1 MTRGRRKDLTIPP
14 SRALLQ
20 QRDYRARKAQY
31 LADLEE
37 RVRRAEGENV
47 ELKQEVDQ
55 LKSRLRQENGGPS
68 TYAQE
73 LHDASSELMSHLHAA
88 QSSLERFR
96 NLALDKPP
104 FAPDIRMEVDEPMT
118 SSRSL
123 PPPRGQQAPSAN
135 AMPTLSSSTTLRP
148 PGYPPLSHSSQQQSQ
163 YQQQQPRSLDPYSQ
177 SQQSATSSRTN
188 SNYTLHPS
196 RHTSNNGYATPLQSN
211 HPSPYTPPSPSG
223 SSRSGDGVS
232 RATQSP
238 HRDQLPSLHQLN
250 LPPLRLNS
258 QTSPYPA
265 HQQPARLHPDPN
277 PPYPSNGARSPYDSR
292 YGNHHPASVSSHDT
306 SDSESDDEDPRNIHV
321 VAPSKSV
328 GRLSLVTSD
337 VRSASSS
344 SSRSGSERA

>member
-1 MTRGRRKDLTIPP
+1 MCRSSSVLFVRSSCPP
-14 SRALLQ
+14 HAKLL
-20 QRDYRARKAQY
+20 
-31 LADLEE
+31 L
-37 RVRRAEGENV
+37 
-47 ELKQEVDQ
+47 
-55 LKSRLRQENGGPS
+55 PS
-68 TYAQE
+68 FQ
-73 LHDASSELMSHLHAA
+73 HDASSELMGHLHAA

-104 FAPDIRMEVDEPMT
+104 FAQDIRMEVEEPMT

-123 PPPRGQQAPSAN
+123 PPPRGPMAN
-135 AMPTLSSSTTLRP
+135 MPTLSSSTTLRP
-148 PGYPPLSHSSQQQSQ
+148 PPGFTHGQSQ
-163 YQQQQPRSLDPYSQ
+163 YQQTARSSDPYAQ
-177 SQQSATSSRTN
+177 SQHHSSTTRTN
-188 SNYTLHPS
+188 SGYSLHPS
-196 RHTSNNGYATPLQSN
+196 RNTSTNGYATPLQSN

-250 LPPLRLNS
+250 LPPLRLNQ

-292 YGNHHPASVSSHDT
+292 YGNHHPASVSSHSHDDT
-306 SDSESDDEDPRNIHV
+306 SDSESDEEDPRNIHV
-321 VAPSKSV
+321 TAPNKSV
-328 GRLSLVTSD
+328 GRLSLVSD